1 MPASLFGQSIKV
13 TTILIPGMGQLK
25 CNEAIIC
32 VSQGD
37 MVYAAVALAEP
48 MPGGGRRPLVE
59 LYVWGSM
66 HVHMH

>member
-1 MPASLFGQSIKV
+1 
-13 TTILIPGMGQLK
+13 MGQLK

-48 MPGGGRRPLVE
+48 MPEGGRRPLVE

-66 HVHMH
+66 QVHMH